1 MKKYNSIFII
11 ILVTG
16 LFANA
21 QSNATKRADK
31 LFSKFEFVEAA
42 KAYEDI
48 ISKGDGDEYVYGKLA
63 EAYYNVF
70 KTVESEKWYAKTL
83 ESSEVP
89 ETIYKYAQML
99 KANGKYED
107 SNTQMAKFASMRPAE
122 Q

>member
-42 KAYEDI
+42 KAY
-48 ISKGDGDEYVYGKLA
+48 
-63 EAYYNVF
+63 
-70 KTVESEKWYAKTL
+70 
-83 ESSEVP
+83 
-89 ETIYKYAQML
+89 
-99 KANGKYED
+99 
-107 SNTQMAKFASMRPAE
+107 
-122 Q
+122 